1 MNHFQ
6 YRGDELYCEDVP
18 LRAIAA
24 QVGTP
29 TYVYSHA
36 TLARH
41 YQVFDAAVSDRG
53 RKHLVCFS
61 VKANSNLAVLRS
73 LFALGAGADIVSG
86 GELFRALRAGCDPQ
100 KIVFS
105 GVGKRDDEIEVALET
120 GILAFNVESHGE
132 LLAIDR
138 VAGRL
143 GAKAPISLR
152 VNPDV
157 DAETHPY
164 ISTGL
169 KKNKFGV
176 SVEQARE
183 EYRVARSLSH
193 VVIRGIDCH
202 IGSQLT
208 RTSPFADAIGR
219 VAALARDL
227 RAEGVPLALLDVGG
241 GLGIPYQ
248 EDGEEPP
255 SPREYG
261 EAIARAVAPFEGLD
275 LTLVCEPGRVIV
287 GNAGVLLTRVL
298 YLKPTEVKNFTIVDA
313 AFNDLVR
320 PAFYQSFHALRPCLR
335 REGAATWVSDVVG
348 PICETGDFL
357 ARDREMKRAEP
368 GDLLAFM
375 SAGAYG
381 FTMASNYNSR
391 PRAAEVLVRGA
402 DFAVVRRREDLED
415 LVRGEEIP
423 AWLAAQNA
431 PARP

>member
-6 YRGDELYCEDVP
+6 YKGEELYCEDVP
-18 LRAIAA
+18 LKAIAA
-24 QVGTP
+24 RVGTP
-29 TYVYSHA
+29 AYVYSYA
-36 TLARH
+36 TLERH
-41 YQVFDAAVSDRG
+41 FRVFDQAFQG
-53 RKHLVCFS
+53 RKHLICYS

-73 LFALGAGADIVSG
+73 LFSWGAGADIVSG
-86 GELFRALRAGCDPQ
+86 GELYRALRAGCDPK

-105 GVGKRDDEIEVALET
+105 GVGKRDDEIEYALES
-120 GILAFNVESHGE
+120 GILAFNVESHDE

-143 GAKAPISLR
+143 GVKAPVSLR

-169 KKNKFGV
+169 KKNKFGI
-176 SVEQARE
+176 SVDIARE
-183 EYRVARSLSH
+183 EYRIARALPNVK
-193 VVIRGIDCH
+193 VVGIDCH

-208 RTSPFADAIGR
+208 KTSPFRDAIAR
-219 VAALARDL
+219 VAKLARDL
-227 RAEGVPLALLDVGG
+227 AEDGVPLGLLDVGG

-255 SPREYG
+255 PPSEYG
-261 EAIARAVAPFEGLD
+261 QAILSAIEPFAGLD

-298 YLKPTEVKNFTIVDA
+298 YNKTSEIKNFCIVDA
-313 AFNDLVR
+313 AFNDLLR
-320 PAFYQSFHALRPCLR
+320 PAFYNSFHAIKPVVRNER
-335 REGAATWVSDVVG
+335 ATIWVTDVVG

-357 ARDREMKRAEP
+357 ARDREMKKAEP
-368 GDLLAFM
+368 GDLLAVM

-381 FTMASNYNSR
+381 FTMASNYNTR
-391 PRAAEVLVRGA
+391 PRAAEVLVKG
-402 DFAVVRRREDLED
+402 DQFAVVRKREDLED

-423 AWLAAQNA
+423 EWL
-431 PARP
+431 R